1 MLKRL
6 HKDTPLERKLMIKKN
21 PCIETVYIM
30 RYNEGL
36 KQLAQNTI
44 KDKSYR
50 FSATSN

>member
-1 MLKRL
+1 MFTQRYTVGEEAYDK
-6 HKDTPLERKLMIKKN
+6 KKN
-21 PCIETVYIM
+21 PCIQTVYIM